1 MMSGV
6 DAAHAKFTLR
16 APRGG
21 SLADRTKQMV
31 REMIPA
37 LGVSKVRV
45 KLTEDKELIE
55 LFMAPLKDEIRV
67 EMIGRYPIPLD
78 VFEALEQAYDRCRD
92 DIPRTSAP

>member
-67 EMIGRYPIPLD
+67 EMIGRYPIPLH
-78 VFEALEQAYDRCRD
+78 VFEALEQAYDRCRG
-92 DIPRTSAP
+92 DIPRASAA